1 MLSYAPVRASGAIT
15 RIIVL
20 CALALLL
27 IIAARFPGWRAAAM
41 RPEEIEAHVT
51 IPTVT
56 AARVLSLGHNELFAD
71 LTWIRTLIYYGD
83 GLVKGHGM
91 PDVEK
96 LVLLI
101 NRLDPWFHR
110 VYMWGAHATTFRS
123 TTGGA
128 TQQEYLAS
136 IEILRRAVEV
146 FPGEWEPAWLLG
158 VRLFFDVK
166 PKTPEEQSRNHEEG
180 AMYIERAMR
189 LPGAP
194 NDLPLLAASLRTR
207 LGQKERALRELREMI
222 LTTEDEK
229 ARTLLQ
235 QRYALMADET
245 ASNELGAA
253 ARKLEAEWKTNLPYV
268 PPGLY
273 LMVGSPPP
281 RAVDLGALAQ
291 GEGFDTSQLEP

>member
-1 MLSYAPVRASGAIT
+1 VLSWAPVRASGAISRT
-15 RIIVL
+15 VL
-20 CALALLL
+20 LATVAILL
-27 IIAARFPGWRAAAM
+27 ILAARFPGSRAAAL
-41 RPEEIEAHVT
+41 RPKDVEAHVT

-83 GLVKGHGM
+83 GLVQSHGM

-110 VYMWGAHATTFRS
+110 VYLWGAHATTFR
-123 TTGGA
+123 TKAGA
-128 TQQEYLAS
+128 TQDEYRAS
-136 IEILRRAVEV
+136 IDILRRAVEI
-146 FPGEWEPAWLLG
+146 FPGDWELAWLLG
-158 VRLFFDVK
+158 VRLFFDLK
-166 PKTPEEQSRNHEEG
+166 PSTKAEETPQREEG

-194 NDLPLLAASLRTR
+194 TDLPLLAASLRTR

-229 ARTLLQ
+229 ARAVLE
-235 QRYALMADET
+235 QRYALLADET
-245 ASNELGAA
+245 ASNELTAA
-253 ARKLEAEWKTNLPYV
+253 VRKLETEWKANLPYV
-268 PPGLY
+268 SPELY
-273 LMVGSPPP
+273 LLVGPPP
-281 RAVDLGALAQ
+281 PAAVDLESLAR
-291 GEGFDTSQLEP
+291 GEGFDTSQVEP